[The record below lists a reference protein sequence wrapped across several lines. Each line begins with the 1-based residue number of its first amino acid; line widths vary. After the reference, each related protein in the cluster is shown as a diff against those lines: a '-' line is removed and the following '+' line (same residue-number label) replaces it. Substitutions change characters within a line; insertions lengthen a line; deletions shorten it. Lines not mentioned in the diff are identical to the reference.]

1 MWVARRLRAD
11 RGRAVGSQAPSSP
24 SRGTRS
30 VRLTQPSNG
39 RTILH
44 RVVPSDSPF
53 STTTHTVPAG
63 SGLGFPRRAGTPES
77 QRRVIAWPRVLGQPL
92 WAKPGRVRRRARF
105 HQSLGLPRRNNLPA
119 PIFFLPT
126 LPARTQKCIAKGHKP
141 AEIPLS
147 RLREALGVYAEAFSG
162 ALLKTLGTGPGPI

>member
-1 MWVARRLRAD
+1 MDVMGPRRCRRCVFPPFCQKSAIFSCCLPKKFLSGLRRFGAGSFAVQQSARDGRSETSLTST
-11 RGRAVGSQAPSSP
+11 GRACH
-24 SRGTRS
+24 TR
-30 VRLTQPSNG
+30 VC
-39 RTILH
+39 
-44 RVVPSDSPF
+44 
-53 STTTHTVPAG
+53 
-63 SGLGFPRRAGTPES
+63 
-77 QRRVIAWPRVLGQPL
+77 WPRVLGQPL

-141 AEIPLS
+141 AAIPLS